1 MIDVFIIIIN
11 IILSI
16 IIIHR
21 KGRLIQ
27 ITFDLVSLFIIFDL
41 NRRTNNWV
49 KRNCPNQRMSC
60 IGKYRRNLINMRE
73 TLWYFYFE
81 KSLYLMELCNVE
93 MSSYFEMSASNVF
106 WLYNTLYL
114 IQSVGRIGFNF
125 LIIRTIRTAQQHP
138 AENKRLGGFY
148 VSQPKL
154 LEPRR
159 PMATA
164 TKMDTRR
171 PSTTSTLTRIPCE
184 EARNC
189 LWERK
194 TTWRK
199 PQLTTI
205 TVFHD
210 IASVE
215 GLPSIVC

>member
-1 MIDVFIIIIN
+1 
-11 IILSI
+11 
-16 IIIHR
+16 
-21 KGRLIQ
+21 
-27 ITFDLVSLFIIFDL
+27 
-41 NRRTNNWV
+41 
-49 KRNCPNQRMSC
+49 
-60 IGKYRRNLINMRE
+60 MRE

-114 IQSVGRIGFNF
+114 IQSVGRIGFNC

-138 AENKRLGGFY
+138 GENKRLGGFY

-159 PMATA
+159 PMAT
-164 TKMDTRR
+164 TFRMDPRYSSDT
-171 PSTTSTLTRIPCE
+171 PTSTKRTTTRMQFE
-184 EARNC
+184 EPRHY

-194 TTWRK
+194 TTLRK
-199 PQLTTI
+199 TQLTKT

-210 IASVE
+210 IASVDE
-215 GLPSIVC
+215 LPSIVS